1 MVTYKEMLQKIMEK
15 KAYNQKQLAGAL
27 GVNKAQV
34 TRWLV
39 VGARPSDENL
49 RKIKRLYDEVIK

>member
-1 MVTYKEMLQKIMEK
+1 MISYKEMLKKIVEK
-15 KAYNQKQLAGAL
+15 RGYNQKQLAGAL

-39 VGARPSDENL
+39 VGARPSNENL
-49 RKIKRLYDEVIK
+49 HKIKKLYDEVIK